1 MRDVVDRLAHWWAD
15 GQATALAT
23 VVGTY
28 RSAPRQP
35 GAAMLV
41 GPGGEAV
48 GSVSGGCV
56 EGAVYE
62 LGQQVLGDGR
72 PVLQRYGVSD
82 DDAFAVG
89 LTCGGIIDLFVEK
102 VDRTTFPQLG
112 DVAEAIAKEQPVAV
126 ATVVSGPPARLGGRL
141 VVWPDRV
148 DGSTGSARLDDALR
162 DDVRGL
168 LDAGRNATLHYGV
181 DGQRRGEGLEVFV
194 ESFAPPPRMIVFG
207 AIDFA
212 AAVAKIGSFLGFRV
226 TVCDARPVFA
236 TPSRFPGANEVVVEW
251 PHRYLAAEAEAGR
264 IDGRTVLCV
273 LTHDPKFDVPLLE
286 VALRL
291 PEVAYIG
298 AMGSRR
304 THEDRRERL
313 REAGLSDADIARL
326 SSPIGLDLG
335 ARTPEETAV
344 SIAAEIIAGRWGG
357 SGERLTA
364 VGGPIH
370 KGPLSPPALASSRRD
385 PAEGPRADR

>member
-1 MRDVVDRLAHWWAD
+1 MRDVVAKLDEWWNKGEA
-15 GQATALAT
+15 AALAT

-28 RSAPRQP
+28 SSAPRQV
-35 GAAMLV
+35 GASMLI

-62 LGQQVLGDGR
+62 LGEQVLGDGR
-72 PVLQRYGVSD
+72 PLLQRYGVSD
-82 DDAFAVG
+82 DDAFAIG
-89 LTCGGIIDLFVEK
+89 LTCGGIIDIFVEK
-102 VDRTTFPQLG
+102 VDPSTYAQLG
-112 DVAEAIAKEQPVAV
+112 RVAEAIRDESPVAV
-126 ATVVSGPPARLGGRL
+126 ATVIAGPAERLGCRL
-141 VVWPDRV
+141 IVWPDHV
-148 DGSTGSARLDDALR
+148 EGGTGSTRLDDAIR
-162 DDVRGL
+162 DDARGL
-168 LDAGRNATLHYGV
+168 LDAGRNGQVTYGV
-181 DGQRRGEGLEVFV
+181 DGQRRGEGLSVFV

-212 AAVAKIGSFLGFRV
+212 AAVARIGGFLGFRV

-236 TPSRFPGANEVVVEW
+236 TASRFPGANEVIVEW

-291 PEVAYIG
+291 PEVGYIG

-304 THEDRRERL
+304 THDDRLTRL
-313 REAGLSDADIARL
+313 RERGITDAEIARM

-344 SIAAEIIAGRWGG
+344 SIAAEMIAKHWGG
-357 SGERLTA
+357 AGIRLAERD
-364 VGGPIH
+364 GPIH
-370 KGPLSPPALASSRRD
+370 VG
-385 PAEGPRADR
+385 

>member
-1 MRDVVDRLAHWWAD
+1 MRDVIDQLEGWWKNGEPA
-15 GQATALAT
+15 ALAT
-23 VVGTY
+23 VVGTF

-35 GAAMLV
+35 GASMLV

-62 LGQQVLGDGR
+62 LGQQVLAEDR

-89 LTCGGIIDLFVEK
+89 LTCGGILDVFVEK
-102 VDRTTFPQLG
+102 VSPETYPQLG
-112 DVAEAIAKEQPVAV
+112 RIAEAVRNEEPVAV
-126 ATVVSGPPARLGGRL
+126 ATVVAGPVELLGKRL
-141 VVWPDRV
+141 VVRPAGSE
-148 DGSTGSARLDDALR
+148 DGVEGGTGSDRIDDAIR

-168 LDAGRNATLHYGV
+168 LDAGRNATLTYGV
-181 DGQRRGEGLEVFV
+181 HGERRGEGLQVFV

-212 AAVAKIGSFLGFRV
+212 AAVARMGSFLGFRV

-236 TPSRFPGANEVVVEW
+236 TASRFPGANEVVVEW
-251 PHRYLAAEAEAGR
+251 PHRYLQAEAEAGR
-264 IDGRTVLCV
+264 IDGRTALCV

-291 PEVAYIG
+291 PEIGYIG

-304 THEDRRERL
+304 THDDRIARL
-313 REAGLSDADIARL
+313 RERGLTDAEIGRM

-344 SIAAEIIAGRWGG
+344 SIAAEMIAQHWGG
-357 SGERLTA
+357 AGIPLAERE
-364 VGGPIH
+364 GPIH
-370 KGPLSPPALASSRRD
+370 AS
-385 PAEGPRADR
+385 

>member
-1 MRDVVDRLAHWWAD
+1 MRDVMDQLEGWWKN
-15 GQATALAT
+15 GQSAALAT
-23 VVGTY
+23 VVGTF

-35 GAAMLV
+35 GASMLV
-41 GPGGEAV
+41 GPEGEAV

-62 LGQQVLGDGR
+62 LGEQVLGDER

-89 LTCGGIIDLFVEK
+89 LTCGGILDVFVEK
-102 VDRTTFPQLG
+102 VKQDPHPQLG
-112 DVAEAIAKEQPVAV
+112 AVADALRDGSPVAV
-126 ATVVSGPPARLGGRL
+126 ATVVSGPAERLGKRL
-141 VVWPDRV
+141 IVWPTRV
-148 DGSTGSARLDDALR
+148 DGSTGSARLDDAIR
-162 DDVRGL
+162 DDARGL
-168 LDAGRNATLHYGV
+168 LDSGRNGTVTYGV
-181 DGQRRGEGLEVFV
+181 DGQRRGEGLSVFV

-212 AAVAKIGSFLGFRV
+212 AAVARIGNFLGFRV

-236 TPSRFPGANEVVVEW
+236 TASRFPGANEVVVEW

-264 IDGRTVLCV
+264 IDRRTVLCV

-304 THEDRRERL
+304 THDDRNERL
-313 REAGLSDADIARL
+313 RERGLTEAEIARM

-344 SIAAEIIAGRWGG
+344 SIAAEMIAQHWGG
-357 SGERLTA
+357 DGRRLAERE
-364 VGGPIH
+364 GPIH
-370 KGPLSPPALASSRRD
+370 AG
-385 PAEGPRADR
+385 

>member
-1 MRDVVDRLAHWWAD
+1 MRDVIDQLEGWWKNGESA
-15 GQATALAT
+15 ALAT
-23 VVGTY
+23 VVGTF

-35 GAAMLV
+35 GASMLV

-62 LGQQVLGDGR
+62 LGQQVLAEDR

-89 LTCGGIIDLFVEK
+89 LTCGGILDIFVEK
-102 VDRTTFPQLG
+102 VTPESYEQFGRI
-112 DVAEAIAKEQPVAV
+112 AAAIRDEKPVAV
-126 ATVVSGPPARLGGRL
+126 ATVVAGPAERLGTRL
-141 VVWPDRV
+141 IVWPDAV
-148 DGSTGSARLDDALR
+148 EGGTGSSRIDDAVG

-168 LDAGRNATLHYGV
+168 LDAGRNAMLTYGV
-181 DGQRRGEGLEVFV
+181 DGQRRGEGLSVFV

-212 AAVAKIGSFLGFRV
+212 AAVARMGAFLGFRV

-236 TPSRFPGANEVVVEW
+236 TASRFPGANEVIVEW
-251 PHRYLAAEAEAGR
+251 PHRYLQAEADAGR
-264 IDGRTVLCV
+264 IDGRTALCV

-291 PEVAYIG
+291 PEVGYIG

-304 THEDRRERL
+304 THDDRIERL
-313 REAGLSDADIARL
+313 KENGVTDADIAKM

-344 SIAAEIIAGRWGG
+344 SIAAEMIAQHWGG
-357 SGERLTA
+357 AGARLAERE
-364 VGGPIH
+364 GPIH
-370 KGPLSPPALASSRRD
+370 AP
-385 PAEGPRADR
+385 

>member
-1 MRDVVDRLAHWWAD
+1 MRDVVDRLARWWAD
-15 GQATALAT
+15 GEAAALAT

-28 RSAPRQP
+28 RSAPRRP
-35 GAAMLV
+35 GASMLV
-41 GPGGEAV
+41 GPAGEAV

-62 LGQQVLGDGR
+62 LGQQVLADGR
-72 PVLQRYGVSD
+72 PVLQRYGISD

-102 VDRTTFPQLG
+102 VDRDAFPQLG
-112 DVAEAIAKEQPVAV
+112 DIAAAIAEERPVAV
-126 ATVVSGPPARLGGRL
+126 ATVVAGPPERVGTRV

-148 DGSTGSARLDDALR
+148 DGTTGSPRLDDAVR

-181 DGQRRGEGLEVFV
+181 DGQRRGEGLDVFV

-212 AAVAKIGSFLGFRV
+212 AAVAQMGSFLGYRV

-236 TPSRFPGANEVVVEW
+236 TASRFPGANEVVVEW
-251 PHRYLAAEAEAGR
+251 PHRYLAAEAQAGR
-264 IDGRTVLCV
+264 VDGRTVLCV

-304 THEDRRERL
+304 THDDRR
-313 REAGLSDADIARL
+313 ARL
-326 SSPIGLDLG
+326 LERGLTEAELARVSSPIGLDLG

-344 SIAAEIIAGRWGG
+344 SIAAEMIAVHWGG
-357 SGERLTA
+357 AGTRLA
-364 VGGPIH
+364 DRDGPIH
-370 KGPLSPPALASSRRD
+370 RD
-385 PAEGPRADR
+385 